1 MFVSYPLDRFKF
13 LWYIPIRR
21 FAIWGEEAVCLS
33 SRFTPP
39 VTTAARF
46 HAYFEVIEHDMSRH
60 SKWHIIRLRKGKQD
74 AVRSKLFT
82 KIAREIIVAARE
94 GGGSPDSNLRLK
106 LAIGKARENSMP
118 ADNIKRA
125 IQRGTGEV
133 EGANYEETSYE
144 GYGPGG
150 VAVLVSCLTDNRNR
164 TVAELRNIFSK
175 CGGNL
180 GESGCVAWM
189 FEQTGLIQIPAGG
202 ADEDAVMMATMDA
215 GAEDIRVE
223 GDTIEVLCQPADL
236 AQVRD
241 ALTQAGIEYASAEAT
256 MLPKSTV
263 KIEESKEASQIL
275 RLLDALDDND
285 DVQQV
290 YANFDIPDELMQ
302 QAAA

>member
-1 MFVSYPLDRFKF
+1 
-13 LWYIPIRR
+13 
-21 FAIWGEEAVCLS
+21 
-33 SRFTPP
+33 
-39 VTTAARF
+39 
-46 HAYFEVIEHDMSRH
+46 MSGH
-60 SKWHIIRLRKGKQD
+60 SKWHNIRLRKGKQD

-94 GGGSPDSNLRLK
+94 GGGNADSNLRLK
-106 LAIGKARENSMP
+106 LAVQKARENSMP

-133 EGANYEETSYE
+133 EGASYDEIGYE
-144 GYGPGG
+144 GYGPAG
-150 VAVLVSCLTDNRNR
+150 VAILVACLTDNRNR

-189 FEQTGLIQIPAGG
+189 FEQTGLIQIPGDTT
-202 ADEDAVMMATMDA
+202 DEDTVMMATMDA
-215 GAEDIRVE
+215 GADDIRVE
-223 GDTIEVLCQPADL
+223 EDTIEVLCQPVDL
-236 AQVRD
+236 PKVRD
-241 ALTQAGIEYASAEAT
+241 AVAAAGIAFTSAEVT

-263 KIEESKEASQIL
+263 RIEDGKEASQIL

-302 QAAA
+302 EAAA

>member
-1 MFVSYPLDRFKF
+1 
-13 LWYIPIRR
+13 
-21 FAIWGEEAVCLS
+21 
-33 SRFTPP
+33 
-39 VTTAARF
+39 
-46 HAYFEVIEHDMSRH
+46 MSGH
-60 SKWHIIRLRKGKQD
+60 SKWHNIKLRKGKQD

-82 KIAREIIVAARE
+82 KIAREIIVAAKE
-94 GGGSPDSNLRLK
+94 GGGNMDSNLRLK
-106 LAIGKARENSMP
+106 LAVGKARENSMP

-133 EGANYEETSYE
+133 EGANYDEITYE
-144 GYGPGG
+144 GYGPAG
-150 VAVLVSCLTDNRNR
+150 VAVLVACLTDNRNR

-189 FEQTGLIQIPAGG
+189 FEQTGLIQIPSDKS
-202 ADEDAVMMATMDA
+202 DEDSVMMATMDA

-223 GDTIEVLCQPADL
+223 DGTIEVLCSPVDL
-236 AQVRD
+236 PKVRD
-241 ALTQAGIEYASAEAT
+241 AVAAASIEFSSAEVT

-263 KIEESKEASQIL
+263 KIEDSKEASQIL

-290 YANFDIPDELMQ
+290 YANFDISDELMQ
-302 QAAA
+302 EVAA

>member
-1 MFVSYPLDRFKF
+1 
-13 LWYIPIRR
+13 
-21 FAIWGEEAVCLS
+21 
-33 SRFTPP
+33 
-39 VTTAARF
+39 
-46 HAYFEVIEHDMSRH
+46 MSGH
-60 SKWHIIRLRKGKQD
+60 SKWHNIRLRKGKQD

-82 KIAREIIVAARE
+82 KIAREMIVAARE
-94 GGGSPDSNLRLK
+94 GGSNPDSNLRLK
-106 LAIGKARENSMP
+106 LAIQKARDNSMP

-125 IQRGTGEV
+125 VQRGTGEV
-133 EGANYEETSYE
+133 EGASYEEIPYE

-150 VAVLVSCLTDNRNR
+150 VAVLVACLTDNRNR

-189 FEQTGLIQIPAGG
+189 FEQTGLIEIPSDN
-202 ADEDAVMMATMDA
+202 ADEDTVMMATMDA

-223 GDTIEVLCQPADL
+223 GDTIEVICQPGDL
-236 AQVRD
+236 AKVRD
-241 ALTQAGIEYASAEAT
+241 ALIEAGIGFANAEVT
-256 MLPKSTV
+256 MLPKNTV
-263 KIEESKEASQIL
+263 KIEDSKEASQIL

-302 QAAA
+302 EAAA

>member
-1 MFVSYPLDRFKF
+1 
-13 LWYIPIRR
+13 
-21 FAIWGEEAVCLS
+21 
-33 SRFTPP
+33 
-39 VTTAARF
+39 
-46 HAYFEVIEHDMSRH
+46 MSGH
-60 SKWHIIRLRKGKQD
+60 SKWHNIRLRKGKQD

-94 GGGSPDSNLRLK
+94 GGSNPDSNLRLK
-106 LAIGKARENSMP
+106 LAIQKGRENSMP

-125 IQRGTGEV
+125 VQRGTGEV
-133 EGANYEETSYE
+133 EGASYEEIPYE

-150 VAVLVSCLTDNRNR
+150 VAVLVACLTDNRNR

-189 FEQTGLIQIPAGG
+189 FEQTGLIEISSDN
-202 ADEDAVMMATMDA
+202 ADEDTVMMATMDA

-223 GDTIEVLCQPADL
+223 GDTIEVLCQPGDL
-236 AQVRD
+236 AKVRD
-241 ALTQAGIEYASAEAT
+241 ALTEADIGFASAEVT

-263 KIEESKEASQIL
+263 KIEDSKEASQIL

-285 DVQQV
+285 DVQQA

-302 QAAA
+302 EAAA